1 MAEEIA
7 LRVTLFSMLF
17 LGLGAS
23 LRIRQSADEAGGV
36 VPRSADTPGVAAAL
50 RICGAIYYG
59 SILLWLAYP
68 PLVSWAGV
76 HLPEWLRWLG
86 IALVAGGLALG
97 LAALWHLGR
106 STTPTAVART
116 DAELVVSG
124 PYRWIRHPLYTS
136 MWLSVPGVALVSA
149 NLLPLLSGAATV
161 AVLTF
166 RTRREERELVER
178 FGDRYRRYMSRT
190 GRFLPGPGNIASE
203 KPEIGHLASTVD
215 DRPTGAPQEENEA
228 RRNGPGWS

>member
-1 MAEEIA
+1 MSEDIA

-17 LGLGAS
+17 LALAAS
-23 LRIRQSADEAGGV
+23 LRMRRRADQAGGV

-50 RICGAIYYG
+50 RLLGTIYYG

-76 HLPEWLRWLG
+76 HLAGWLRWLG
-86 IALVAGGLALG
+86 ISLVAGGLALG

-161 AVLTF
+161 GVLIF

-178 FGDRYRRYMSRT
+178 FGIRYRRYMSRT
-190 GRFLPGPGNIASE
+190 GRFLPGLGKLSSVKRESGRPGR
-203 KPEIGHLASTVD
+203 TVD
-215 DRPTGAPQEENEA
+215 DRPTDASHG
-228 RRNGPGWS
+228 